1 MKDYETLREELELSR
16 NPEYL
21 EEGIL
26 RTGAA
31 LFYGSKAKQS
41 GDKIVQKAQSARSI
55 FGRAKKEKGLERK
68 VELLAEGLE
77 ELSVAIIYNRVML
90 GNITGVGV
98 SSAVLGERT
107 EGFIKKIMK
116 GLFLFLQHLQ
126 SYQENKSILLN
137 KNTLIKGQS

>member
-77 ELSVAIIYNRVML
+77 ELSVAVIYNRVML

-98 SSAVLGERT
+98 SSAVFAEKNISL
-107 EGFIKKIMK
+107 IQKIMK
-116 GLFLFLQHLQ
+116 GL
-126 SYQENKSILLN
+126 KIR
-137 KNTLIKGQS
+137 